1 MHFFICELYYFY
13 VLYCPIIKV
22 VVVFIVVVYCVVVI
36 VLCEREGYSVF
47 ITYNDF
53 ISMIHNIHD
62 IHVLL
67 IIYIWDLKTKK
78 LNVCETNTHII
89 YHFLPAFR
97 KVVKKSWLIFCD
109 EPRIMLK
116 PDYDVWLYKYLP
128 YGSMSL

>member
-22 VVVFIVVVYCVVVI
+22 VVVFIVVVYCAVVI

-67 IIYIWDLKTKK
+67 IIYI
-78 LNVCETNTHII
+78 
-89 YHFLPAFR
+89 
-97 KVVKKSWLIFCD
+97 
-109 EPRIMLK
+109 
-116 PDYDVWLYKYLP
+116 
-128 YGSMSL
+128 

>member
-53 ISMIHNIHD
+53 ILMIHNIHD

-67 IIYIWDLKTKK
+67 IIYI
-78 LNVCETNTHII
+78 
-89 YHFLPAFR
+89 
-97 KVVKKSWLIFCD
+97 
-109 EPRIMLK
+109 
-116 PDYDVWLYKYLP
+116 
-128 YGSMSL
+128 

>member
-13 VLYCPIIKV
+13 VLNCPIIKV

-67 IIYIWDLKTKK
+67 IIYEI
-78 LNVCETNTHII
+78 
-89 YHFLPAFR
+89 
-97 KVVKKSWLIFCD
+97 
-109 EPRIMLK
+109 
-116 PDYDVWLYKYLP
+116 
-128 YGSMSL
+128 

>member
-22 VVVFIVVVYCVVVI
+22 VFVFIVVVYCVVVI

-53 ISMIHNIHD
+53 ISMIHDIHD

-67 IIYIWDLKTKK
+67 IIYEI
-78 LNVCETNTHII
+78 
-89 YHFLPAFR
+89 
-97 KVVKKSWLIFCD
+97 
-109 EPRIMLK
+109 
-116 PDYDVWLYKYLP
+116 
-128 YGSMSL
+128 

>member
-22 VVVFIVVVYCVVVI
+22 VVVFIVVYCVVVI

-53 ISMIHNIHD
+53 ISMIHDIHD

-67 IIYIWDLKTKK
+67 IIYEI
-78 LNVCETNTHII
+78 
-89 YHFLPAFR
+89 
-97 KVVKKSWLIFCD
+97 
-109 EPRIMLK
+109 
-116 PDYDVWLYKYLP
+116 
-128 YGSMSL
+128 

>member
-1 MHFFICELYYFY
+1 MHFFICELHYFY

-53 ISMIHNIHD
+53 ISMIHDIHD

-67 IIYIWDLKTKK
+67 IIYEI
-78 LNVCETNTHII
+78 
-89 YHFLPAFR
+89 
-97 KVVKKSWLIFCD
+97 
-109 EPRIMLK
+109 
-116 PDYDVWLYKYLP
+116 
-128 YGSMSL
+128 

>member
-53 ISMIHNIHD
+53 ISMIHNRHD

-67 IIYIWDLKTKK
+67 IIYEI
-78 LNVCETNTHII
+78 
-89 YHFLPAFR
+89 
-97 KVVKKSWLIFCD
+97 
-109 EPRIMLK
+109 
-116 PDYDVWLYKYLP
+116 
-128 YGSMSL
+128 

>member
-13 VLYCPIIKV
+13 VLYCPIIK

-53 ISMIHNIHD
+53 ISMIHDIHD

-67 IIYIWDLKTKK
+67 IIYEI
-78 LNVCETNTHII
+78 
-89 YHFLPAFR
+89 
-97 KVVKKSWLIFCD
+97 
-109 EPRIMLK
+109 
-116 PDYDVWLYKYLP
+116 
-128 YGSMSL
+128 

>member
-53 ISMIHNIHD
+53 ISMIQDIHD

-67 IIYIWDLKTKK
+67 IIYEI
-78 LNVCETNTHII
+78 
-89 YHFLPAFR
+89 
-97 KVVKKSWLIFCD
+97 
-109 EPRIMLK
+109 
-116 PDYDVWLYKYLP
+116 
-128 YGSMSL
+128 

>member
-22 VVVFIVVVYCVVVI
+22 VVGFIVVVYCVVVI

-67 IIYIWDLKTKK
+67 IIYIYMRSKNKK
-78 LNVCETNTHII
+78 IECL
-89 YHFLPAFR
+89 
-97 KVVKKSWLIFCD
+97 
-109 EPRIMLK
+109 
-116 PDYDVWLYKYLP
+116 
-128 YGSMSL
+128 